1 MGRHLQAAM
10 TDAGTLV
17 AGHLWLILAA
27 AVIPMAL
34 ACITSVVLVL
44 SVDRSKRVEA
54 IKALPPV
61 MAALNQR
68 ATSHL
73 RALESRNKSAFPEG
87 KHS

>member
-1 MGRHLQAAM
+1 MGRQLVAAM
-10 TDAGTLV
+10 KDAGTLV
-17 AGHLWLILAA
+17 AGHVWLILAA
-27 AVIPMAL
+27 AVILVAL

-61 MAALNQR
+61 IAALNQPASR
-68 ATSHL
+68 L
-73 RALESRNKSAFPEG
+73 RALESRNKSASPEG

>member
-1 MGRHLQAAM
+1 MGRQLVAAM
-10 TDAGTLV
+10 KDAGTLV

-44 SVDRSKRVEA
+44 SVDRSKRAEA

-61 MAALNQR
+61 IAALSQPAASR
-68 ATSHL
+68 L
-73 RALESRNKSAFPEG
+73 RALESKNKPASTEG
-87 KHS
+87 NHS